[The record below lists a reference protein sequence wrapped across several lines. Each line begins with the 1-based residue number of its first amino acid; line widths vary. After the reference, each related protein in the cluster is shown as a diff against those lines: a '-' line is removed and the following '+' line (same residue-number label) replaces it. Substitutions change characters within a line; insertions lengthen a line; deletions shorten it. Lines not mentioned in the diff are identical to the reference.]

1 MPLVPEVKKEIIEQ
15 HRLNNND
22 VGSPE
27 VQVALL
33 TSRISG
39 LTEHLKEHRKDF
51 SSRRGLLTMVSRRRR
66 LLKYL
71 RNTSPQRYRGLV
83 ENLGLRG

>member
-1 MPLVPEVKKEIIEQ
+1 MPLVPKIKEEIIAQ
-15 HRLNNND
+15 HRLNSND

-33 TSRISG
+33 SRRISE

-51 SSRRGLLTMVSRRRR
+51 SSRRGLLTMVSKRRR
-66 LLKYL
+66 LLKYV
-71 RNTSPQRYRGLV
+71 NNDNPQRYRTLI
-83 ENLGLRG
+83 ESLGLRG